1 MKTVIWIMW
10 WWEKVLEK
18 DLKNAYEIWKFCAE
32 NNFVTLTWWRNVWV
46 MNEWLK
52 WAKENWWLT
61 LGILPNDDKNSCSEF
76 LDIPIFT
83 NMRSWRNYLNVLS
96 SDILIACWLELWT
109 STEISLWLKA
119 WKKVILL
126 WCFEEAN
133 VFYKK
138 IWLGNIFIA
147 ENYNQAIL
155 EIKKILNI

>member
-1 MKTVIWIMW
+1 MW

-61 LGILPNDDKNSCSEF
+61 LWILPNDDKNSCSKY

-83 NMRSWRNYLNVLS
+83 NMRSWRNYLNALS
-96 SDILIACWLELWT
+96 SDILVICGIELWT
-109 STEISLWLKA
+109 STEISLWLKSD
-119 WKKVILL
+119 KKVILL

-133 VFYKK
+133 IFYKK
-138 IWLGNIFIA
+138 IWWKNIYVVN
-147 ENYNQAIL
+147 NYNEAIS
-155 EIKKILNI
+155 EIKNILNIK